1 VNPLKI
7 ETWSDRQQVLAI
19 IVVACLAM
27 GLLWFFLLA
36 PQMRDRRSMSG
47 EIRKMRSELHKKN
60 YMFGETALKKD
71 RDAEQKYLRGLSDEW
86 IDMAARLAA
95 FTDQHGLA
103 RSDVAHID
111 YKMALFSVRNR
122 LVSKSRDANISLPI
136 DLGLED
142 AVASNEDA
150 RKRMLQLRAVENLVD
165 LALDLDI
172 DLVQQI
178 TPLDPIE
185 HKLQGIDET
194 FLEEYPVRLEFFGT
208 VPDMYDLLHRI
219 LEPGHVFVLRNVR
232 IETPSRND
240 PASLR
245 MRASLG
251 ALVFPKDPDELMA
264 SLPKV
269 VKKAVPMGH

>member
-1 VNPLKI
+1 MNPLKV

-19 IVVACLAM
+19 IVVACLVM
-27 GLLWFFLLA
+27 GLLWFFLLT
-36 PQMRDRRSMSG
+36 PQMHKRRSMNK
-47 EIRKMRSELHKKN
+47 EIRRMRSELHKKN
-60 YMFGETALKKD
+60 YMFGEKALTRD
-71 RDAEQKYLRGLSDEW
+71 RDDEQKHLRNLSDEW

-178 TPLDPIE
+178 KPLDPIE
-185 HKLQGIDET
+185 HKIDRTGEV

-208 VPDMYDLLHRI
+208 VPEMYDLLHKI

-240 PASLR
+240 PTSLR

-251 ALVFPKDPDELMA
+251 ALVFPKDPDELMK

-269 VKKAVPMGH
+269 VKKAVIMGH